1 MAELF
6 VNKKNG
12 RPVHAKNT
20 ADLFMKKIDRPL
32 QGTKKQFQTIMN
44 KKNGRLLH

>member
-6 VNKKNG
+6 DNKKNG

-20 ADLFMKKIDRPL
+20 ADLFMKKNDRPL
-32 QGTKKQFQTIMN
+32 QGTKNNF
-44 KKNGRLLH
+44 RPS